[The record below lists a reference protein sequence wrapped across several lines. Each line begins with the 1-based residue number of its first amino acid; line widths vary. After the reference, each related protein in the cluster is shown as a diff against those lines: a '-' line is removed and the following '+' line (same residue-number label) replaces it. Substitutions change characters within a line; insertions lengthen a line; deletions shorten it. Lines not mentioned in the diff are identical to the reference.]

1 MIISFYTLIL
11 FIRIILTWIPSLEYS
26 KFGKILAEFCDPYLN
41 LFKKIRILRTGPLD
55 FTPILAIGVLVIIS
69 SVLQGIVSTR
79 RFSVGIILA
88 EIIRL
93 CWSVIHAVLIVLII
107 VVFVRLIVSV
117 INRDTSP
124 IWSQID
130 KMISPVAY
138 RLTNMV
144 FPKKFVKYQTVLI
157 VTLVALILS
166 HILIEIILMGVI
178 ANFFLKLPF

>member
-1 MIISFYTLIL
+1 M
-11 FIRIILTWIPSLEYS
+11 
-26 KFGKILAEFCDPYLN
+26 
-41 LFKKIRILRTGPLD
+41 
-55 FTPILAIGVLVIIS
+55 LVIVS

-93 CWSVIHAVLIVLII
+93 CWSVINSVLIVLFVI
-107 VVFVRLIVSV
+107 VFIRLIVSV
-117 INRDTSP
+117 LNRDTSP

-144 FPKKFVKYQTVLI
+144 FPRKYVKYQTVLL
-157 VTLVALILS
+157 VALVALIVS
-166 HILIEIILMGVI
+166 YILIQICLGFI
-178 ANFFLKLPF
+178 ADFFTKLPF